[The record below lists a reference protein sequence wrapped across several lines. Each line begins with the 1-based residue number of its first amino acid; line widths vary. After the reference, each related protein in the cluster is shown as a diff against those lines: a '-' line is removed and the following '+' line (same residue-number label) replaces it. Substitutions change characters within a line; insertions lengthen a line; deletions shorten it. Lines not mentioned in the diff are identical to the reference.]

1 MTLTKPSKRPGG
13 RFAETNALAFT
24 ETVAGDPR
32 AASSNHVQKRRR
44 VSKGMEVVF
53 DPSAHK

>member
-13 RFAETNALAFT
+13 RFAENNALSFN
-24 ETVAGDPR
+24 ETVAGDR
-32 AASSNHVQKRRR
+32 REASNNHVQKRRR
-44 VSKGMEVVF
+44 VSKGLEVVF